1 MTSATE
7 IVNTAN
13 GWLKPHVF
21 RDYCPNG
28 LQIEGG
34 KQSIKNIACAV
45 TASQYVIEQA
55 MSNNA
60 DMLVVHHG
68 FFWKGESPVI
78 TGSKK
83 KRIASLLD
91 AGLHLLAYHL
101 PLDAHPVLG
110 NNAQLADKLGL
121 SFTACVPDRPD
132 SILCTGFLPQ
142 AMTGE
147 TFCQK
152 IEQTL
157 ARRPLYIGD
166 LGRQLQTFAWC
177 TGAAQTYFPQAM
189 EQGVDA
195 FITGEASEQN
205 YHQAQESGVCYI
217 AAGHHATER
226 YGVQALTKQLAETYS
241 LECFFIDQDNPV

>member
-7 IVNTAN
+7 IINTVNS
-13 GWLKPHVF
+13 WLKPHVF

-28 LQIEGG
+28 LQLEGD
-34 KQSIKNIACAV
+34 KKSIKKIACAV

-55 MSNNA
+55 ISKNA
-60 DMLVVHHG
+60 DMLIVHHG

-83 KRIASLLD
+83 KRIASLL
-91 AGLHLLAYHL
+91 ASGLYLLAYHL
-101 PLDAHPVLG
+101 PLDAHPILG
-110 NNAQLADKLGL
+110 NNAQLANKLGL
-121 SFTACVPDRPD
+121 SFTSCVPDRPD
-132 SILCTGFLPQ
+132 SVLCTGFLQEP
-142 AMTGE
+142 MTGDA
-147 TFCQK
+147 FCQRV
-152 IEQTL
+152 EQTL

-166 LGRQLQTFAWC
+166 PQRKLQTFAWC
-177 TGAAQTYFPQAM
+177 TGGAQSYFSQAI

-195 FITGEASEQN
+195 FITGEVSEQN

-226 YGVQALTKQLAETYS
+226 YGVQALAEKLSAEYS
-241 LECFFIDQDNPV
+241 LEYFFVDQENPV